1 MFPRKD
7 VHLFGLIRGCMGSES
22 VIFEKSRYCRPVVHG
37 KSLMSVGYSFNAI
50 QIVVLST
57 QVMMLCSSVCL
68 LVYLP
73 LCAMCESLCVRACK
87 LDHYLCEISSE
98 RNTLLPKPYSKA
110 QGTKARK
117 S

>member
-87 LDHYLCEISSE
+87 LYHYL
-98 RNTLLPKPYSKA
+98 
-110 QGTKARK
+110 
-117 S
+117 